1 RNGISE
7 LNRNAVLQS
16 VQREQ
21 LPEEKAGI
29 RGRMNLKNR
38 EIHNTPEGRNLRTS
52 LELWEQGE
60 RRKNSEIRNTLQAR
74 N

>member
-1 RNGISE
+1 
-7 LNRNAVLQS
+7 
-16 VQREQ
+16 
-21 LPEEKAGI
+21 
-29 RGRMNLKNR
+29 MNLKNR